1 MATTPQPEVELAA
14 AGDSRG
20 VAEAAVTASRVQTP
34 PSDQPPAVAREAD
47 PSALSSFARSVHSW
61 LEYLG
66 EHLADLFGLN
76 DSKYQWAVDEHLAR
90 KRAKAERKA
99 LRRER
104 REARAAAE
112 AARMEGGGSLE
123 EGDGDGDVGKQKGEL
138 QPDA

>member
-1 MATTPQPEVELAA
+1 M
-14 AGDSRG
+14 
-20 VAEAAVTASRVQTP
+20 TASRVQTP

-47 PSALSSFARSVHSW
+47 PSALSSFAHSVHSW

>member
-1 MATTPQPEVELAA
+1 M
-14 AGDSRG
+14 
-20 VAEAAVTASRVQTP
+20 TASRVQTP

-123 EGDGDGDVGKQKGEL
+123 DGDGDGDVGKQKGEL